1 MKDILKNLP
10 IDQGHDRSKMR
21 VGFITYNNTVHF
33 YNVKENLA
41 QPQMMVVGDVHEMFM
56 PLLDGFFCDPEESSQ
71 VIDALMEQIPIMF
84 DETRET
90 ETILLPAIQAG
101 LEAIKASECAGKLLV
116 FHSSLPVS
124 DAPGRLQNRE
134 DRKLLGTEKEK
145 VVLSPQNN
153 SYNNLGQECVLA
165 GCSVDLFIFN
175 NSYIDLAT
183 IGQVSRLTGGEIY
196 KYTYFQA
203 DIDGPRVVADVIK
216 NISRPIAF
224 DAVMRVRT
232 SAGIRPTEF
241 YGHFFMSNTTDL
253 DMACVTS
260 DKSVGIEI
268 KHDDKLPPE
277 ENVYIQV
284 ALLFTSCSGQ
294 RRIRILNLALKTCV
308 QMADL
313 FRCCDLDAIVLY
325 FSKQVSVA
333 GSGRSSR
340 QALTHTNPPPL
351 PFPFQIMYKMLES
364 TPRLIKEG
372 LESRCAQIL
381 ACYRKN
387 CASPTS
393 AGQLILPECM
403 KLLPLY
409 VSCLLKNDALSGG
422 SDMSCDDRSYVMQF
436 VLSMDL
442 PMSVFYF
449 YPRLIPI
456 HDVNPNDDDIP
467 APIRCTIE
475 KMADD
480 GAYILENGVHLFVW
494 LGLALAPEFTQAI
507 FGAQCAQ
514 LVDTDRPGI
523 PVLDNPLSKRVRGI
537 IDSIQAERPRV
548 MRVSHAPSSHL
559 PFTHQPSCYS
569 FPFFSFG
576 AFHRLRSYVNVTN

>member
-1 MKDILKNLP
+1 MKEILKNLP
-10 IDQGHDRSKMR
+10 IDQGQDRSKMK

-56 PLLDGFFCDPEESSQ
+56 PLLDGFFCDANESGV

-84 DETRET
+84 GDTRET

-101 LEAIKASECAGKLLV
+101 LEAIKASECSGKLLV

-145 VVLSPQNN
+145 AILTPQNN
-153 SYNNLGQECVLA
+153 SYNNLGQDCVLA

-196 KYTYFQA
+196 KYTYFQV
-203 DIDGPRVVADVIK
+203 DIDGPRVISDVIK

-241 YGHFFMSNTTDL
+241 YGHFFMSNTTDM

-260 DKSVGIEI
+260 DKAVGIEI
-268 KHDDKLPPE
+268 KHDDRLPPE
-277 ENVYIQV
+277 DNVYIQV
-284 ALLFTSCSGQ
+284 ALLFTACSGQ

-313 FRCCDLDAIVLY
+313 FRCCDLDTVVLY
-325 FSKQVSVA
+325 FAK
-333 GSGRSSR
+333 
-340 QALTHTNPPPL
+340 
-351 PFPFQIMYKMLES
+351 QIMFKLMDS
-364 TPRLIKEG
+364 TPRQIKDG
-372 LESRCAQIL
+372 LEARCAQIL

-442 PMSVFYF
+442 SMSVFYF
-449 YPRLIPI
+449 YPRLLPI
-456 HDVNPNDDDIP
+456 HDVDPNDDDIP

-475 KMADD
+475 KMLDD
-480 GAYILENGVHLFVW
+480 GAYILENGIHMFIW
-494 LGLALAPEFTQAI
+494 LGLNVAPEFTQAV

-523 PVLDNPLSKRVRGI
+523 PILDNPLSKRINGI
-537 IDSIQAERPRV
+537 INKIQAERPRC
-548 MRVSHAPSSHL
+548 MRVSDINDEKKKIK
-559 PFTHQPSCYS
+559 TK
-569 FPFFSFG
+569 
-576 AFHRLRSYVNVTN
+576 NN

>member
-1 MKDILKNLP
+1 MKRIVQNLP
-10 IDQGHDRSKMR
+10 IDQGQDRSQMK

-33 YNVKENLA
+33 YNCKGNLA

-56 PLLDGFFCDPEESSQ
+56 PLLDGFFCDPEESSA

-84 DETRET
+84 GETRET

-116 FHSSLPVS
+116 FHTSLPIA

-145 VVLSPQNN
+145 TVLSPQNN
-153 SYNNLGQECVLA
+153 AYNNLGQECVLA

-175 NSYIDLAT
+175 NSYVDLAT

-203 DIDGPRVVADVIK
+203 DMDGPRLIEDVIK

-232 SAGIRPTEF
+232 SAGIRPTDF

-253 DMACVTS
+253 DIASITS
-260 DKSVGIEI
+260 GKSIGIEI

-277 ENVYIQV
+277 ENVYLQV
-284 ALLFTSCSGQ
+284 ALLYTSCSGQ
-294 RRIRILNLALKTCV
+294 RRIRIMNLTLKTCV

-313 FRCCDLDAIVLY
+313 FRCCDLDAMVLY
-325 FSKQVSVA
+325 FGKQIMFK
-333 GSGRSSR
+333 
-340 QALTHTNPPPL
+340 LMENPPR
-351 PFPFQIMYKMLES
+351 Q
-364 TPRLIKEG
+364 IKEG
-372 LESRCAQIL
+372 LETRCAQIL

-409 VSCLLKNDALSGG
+409 VSCMLKNDALSGG

-442 PMSVFYF
+442 SMSVFYF

-456 HDVNPNDDDIP
+456 HDVDPNEEGIP
-467 APIRCTIE
+467 SPIRCTAE
-475 KMADD
+475 KMADN
-480 GAYILENGVHLFVW
+480 GAYILENGVHLFFW
-494 LGLALAPEFTQAI
+494 LGLQLSPEFSQAV
-507 FGAQCAQ
+507 FGVQGAQQ
-514 LVDTDRPGI
+514 IDTDRCVI
-523 PVLDNPLSKRVRGI
+523 PVFDNPLSKRVRDI
-537 IDSIQAERPRV
+537 IDGIQAERPRC
-548 MRVSHAPSSHL
+548 MRVS
-559 PFTHQPSCYS
+559 FTIL
-569 FPFFSFG
+569 F
-576 AFHRLRSYVNVTN
+576 

>member
-1 MKDILKNLP
+1 MKEILKNLP
-10 IDQGHDRSKMR
+10 IDQGHDRTKMK

-41 QPQMMVVGDVHEMFM
+41 QPQMMVVGDVQEMFM

-71 VIDALMEQIPIMF
+71 VIDALMDQIPKMF
-84 DETRET
+84 GDTRET

-101 LEAIKASECAGKLLV
+101 LEAIKASECSGKLLV

-153 SYNNLGQECVLA
+153 LYNNLGQECVLA

-183 IGQVSRLTGGEIY
+183 IGQVSRLTGGEVY

-203 DIDGPRVVADVIK
+203 DIDGPRVVGDIIK

-253 DMACVTS
+253 DMACVNS
-260 DKSVGIEI
+260 DKSVAIEI

-277 ENVYIQV
+277 EIVYIQV

-313 FRCCDLDAIVLY
+313 FRCCDLDAVVLY
-325 FSKQVSVA
+325 FAKQVNIISCA
-333 GSGRSSR
+333 DGRTKR
-340 QALTHTNPPPL
+340 FFHNHFL
-351 PFPFQIMYKMLES
+351 
-364 TPRLIKEG
+364 
-372 LESRCAQIL
+372 
-381 ACYRKN
+381 
-387 CASPTS
+387 
-393 AGQLILPECM
+393 
-403 KLLPLY
+403 
-409 VSCLLKNDALSGG
+409 
-422 SDMSCDDRSYVMQF
+422 
-436 VLSMDL
+436 
-442 PMSVFYF
+442 
-449 YPRLIPI
+449 
-456 HDVNPNDDDIP
+456 
-467 APIRCTIE
+467 
-475 KMADD
+475 
-480 GAYILENGVHLFVW
+480 LFV
-494 LGLALAPEFTQAI
+494 
-507 FGAQCAQ
+507 
-514 LVDTDRPGI
+514 
-523 PVLDNPLSKRVRGI
+523 PL
-537 IDSIQAERPRV
+537 
-548 MRVSHAPSSHL
+548 
-559 PFTHQPSCYS
+559 
-569 FPFFSFG
+569 
-576 AFHRLRSYVNVTN
+576 

>member
-1 MKDILKNLP
+1 MKNIIRNLP
-10 IDQGHDRSKMR
+10 IDQGQSRSSMR

-33 YNVKENLA
+33 YNCKETLA

-56 PLLDGFFCDPEESSQ
+56 PLLDGFFCDPEQSEA
-71 VIDALMEQIPIMF
+71 VIDALMEQIPAMF
-84 DETRET
+84 AETRET

-116 FHSSLPVS
+116 FHSSLPVA
-124 DAPGRLQNRE
+124 DAPGKLQNRE

-145 VVLSPQNN
+145 TVLGPQNN
-153 SYNNLGQECVLA
+153 AYNNLGQECVLA

-175 NSYIDLAT
+175 NTYVDLAT
-183 IGQVSRLTGGEIY
+183 IGQVARLTGGEIY

-203 DIDGPRVVADVIK
+203 DIDGSRLINDVIN

-232 SAGIRPTEF
+232 SAGIRPTDF

-253 DMACVTS
+253 DIASITS
-260 DKSVGIEI
+260 GKSIGIEI

-277 ENVYIQV
+277 DNVYLQV
-284 ALLFTSCSGQ
+284 ALLYTSCSGQ

-313 FRCCDLDAIVLY
+313 FRCCDLDTLILY
-325 FSKQVSVA
+325 FGK
-333 GSGRSSR
+333 
-340 QALTHTNPPPL
+340 
-351 PFPFQIMYKMLES
+351 QIMFKLMEG
-364 TPRLIKEG
+364 TPRQIKEG
-372 LESRCAQIL
+372 LEARCAQIL

-409 VSCLLKNDALSGG
+409 VSCMLKNDALSGG
-422 SDMSCDDRSYVMQF
+422 SDMSCDDRYYVMQF
-436 VLSMDL
+436 VQIMDL
-442 PMSVFYF
+442 SMSVFYF

-456 HDVNPNDDDIP
+456 HDVDPNKKGIP
-467 APIRCTIE
+467 APVRSTAE
-475 KMADD
+475 KMSDN

-494 LGLALAPEFTQAI
+494 LGLQLSPEFAQAV
-507 FGAQCAQ
+507 FGVQGAHQI
-514 LVDTDRPGI
+514 DTDRCGI
-523 PVLDNPLSKRVRGI
+523 PVLDNPLSKRIREI
-537 IDSIQAERPRV
+537 IDDIQAERPRC
-548 MRVSHAPSSHL
+548 MRVSYFSIL
-559 PFTHQPSCYS
+559 FLFFTIV
-569 FPFFSFG
+569 G
-576 AFHRLRSYVNVTN
+576 KI